1 MCLMLRLR
9 TLKMR
14 DWIVSEVFSGIPIK
28 CPPEKA
34 GQGKL
39 AERSNMEG
47 C

>member
-14 DWIVSEVFSGIPIK
+14 DKIISEVFSRIAEK
-28 CPPEKA
+28 RPPEKA

-39 AERSNMEG
+39 AGRSNTEG